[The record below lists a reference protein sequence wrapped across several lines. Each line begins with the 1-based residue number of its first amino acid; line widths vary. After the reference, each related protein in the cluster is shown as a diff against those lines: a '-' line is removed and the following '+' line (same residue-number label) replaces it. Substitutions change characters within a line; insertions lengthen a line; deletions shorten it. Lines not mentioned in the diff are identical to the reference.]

1 MASPSATARPKGGQ
15 YTIFEEIG
23 RGGMSTVHRATQASI
38 GREVAIKVLLGS
50 LIAQDPTFLDRFR
63 REVQVTAHL
72 QHPHILPVYD
82 FGETSGHP
90 YIVMSYV
97 KGGTLSDRIR
107 QGPMSLSEVL
117 PILSQIA
124 DALDFSH
131 SKGVIHRDFKPSNV
145 LLDEEGNAYLTD
157 FGLAKVS
164 DAALE
169 LTGSALVGTP
179 DYMAPDLASS
189 DGLSPSVDIYA
200 LGVTL
205 FQMLT
210 GHVPYKASTPMGIL
224 MAHLSQPVP
233 GVRVERPDL
242 PEAVQQ
248 IIATAM
254 AKRAEDRYATAGT
267 LAEALRAAAKEPQH
281 TPHALL
287 FTDIQ
292 GQVIFVNNVLLKLM
306 GRGEGEIRSVI
317 GRPVHDVLG
326 IRPEAARQ
334 LIQEVARIGRVYS
347 RAIDLRDRDEKIISV
362 LCTGEATYDEKGD
375 CIGADLSF
383 RSTSEAAQAAVRLTG
398 KAAGMDTADRTYLQL
413 YFTSQLD
420 ALRVLLLRVGGPR
433 LGQTMDRILNEAS
446 ARNSWPIRVTDGRV
460 DIDALGAETHAYH
473 ALLAKGISYA
483 RGVIGP
489 KIVER
494 QMRAVDEQMGERSR
508 DLANQLGLRE
518 LISTKP

>member
-1 MASPSATARPKGGQ
+1 MASPSPTARPHVGQ
-15 YTIFEEIG
+15 YSIFEEIG

-50 LIAQDPTFLDRFR
+50 LVTQDPTFLDRFH

-82 FGETSGHP
+82 FGETNGHP

-117 PILSQIA
+117 PILSQVA

-145 LLDEEGNAYLTD
+145 LLDEEGNVYLTD

-179 DYMAPDLASS
+179 DYMAPDLASA
-189 DGLSPSVDIYA
+189 DGLSPAVDIYA
-200 LGVTL
+200 VGVTL

-210 GHVPYKASTPMGIL
+210 GHVPFKASTPMGTL

-233 GVRVERPDL
+233 DLRVERPDL
-242 PEAVQQ
+242 PEVVQQ
-248 IIATAM
+248 IITTAM
-254 AKRAEDRYATAGT
+254 AKKAEDRYPTAGA

-287 FTDIQ
+287 FTNIQ
-292 GQVIFVNNVLLKLM
+292 GQVIFVNNFLLKLM
-306 GRGEGEIRSVI
+306 GRGESEIRSLI
-317 GRPVHDVLG
+317 GRPVHEVLG

-347 RAIDLRDRDEKIISV
+347 RAIDLRDRDGKLISV

-383 RSTSEAAQAAVRLTG
+383 RGTSEGVLAASS
-398 KAAGMDTADRTYLQL
+398 AAGTAASMDTADRTYLQL
-413 YFTSQLD
+413 YFTSQLE
-420 ALRVLLLRVGGPR
+420 ALRVLLMRVGGQR
-433 LGQTMDRILNEAS
+433 LGQTMDRILNEACT
-446 ARNSWPIRVTDGRV
+446 RNSWTIKVTDGRV
-460 DIDALGAETHAYH
+460 DIDPLGTETPVYH
-473 ALLAKGISYA
+473 ALLAKAVSYA
-483 RGVIGP
+483 QGVIGS

-494 QMRAVDEQMGERSR
+494 QMREVDEQMGERSR
-508 DLANQLGLRE
+508 DLASQLGLRE
-518 LISTKP
+518 LIGTKL

>member
-1 MASPSATARPKGGQ
+1 
-15 YTIFEEIG
+15 
-23 RGGMSTVHRATQASI
+23 MSTVHRATQASI
-38 GREVAIKVLLGS
+38 GREVAVKVLLGS
-50 LIAQDPTFLDRFR
+50 LITQDPTFLDRFR

-82 FGETSGHP
+82 FGETNGHP

-97 KGGTLSDRIR
+97 RGGTLVDRIR

-117 PILSQIA
+117 VILTQVA

-145 LLDEEGNAYLTD
+145 LLDEEGNVYLSD

-164 DAALE
+164 DAALQ

-189 DGLSPSVDIYA
+189 DSISPAVDIYA

-210 GHVPYKASTPMGIL
+210 GHVPFRASTPMGVL

-233 GVRVERPDL
+233 DVRAERPDL
-242 PEAVQQ
+242 SEAVQQ
-248 IIATAM
+248 VITTAM
-254 AKRAEDRYATAGT
+254 AKRAEERYATAGKMT
-267 LAEALRAAAKEPQH
+267 EALRAATKEPQH
-281 TPHALL
+281 TPHALV

-292 GQVIFVNNVLLKLM
+292 GQVIFVNNHLLKLV
-306 GRGEGEIRSVI
+306 GRREGDIRSVI
-317 GRPVHDVLG
+317 GRPVHEVLG
-326 IRPEAARQ
+326 LRPELARQ

-347 RAIDLRDRDEKIISV
+347 RAIELIDIEGKVIPV
-362 LCTGEATYDEKGD
+362 LCTGEATYDEKGA

-383 RSTSEAAQAAVRLTG
+383 RGQSEGYIVAPVAASS
-398 KAAGMDTADRTYLQL
+398 AGMDTSDRSYLQL

-420 ALRVLLLRVGGPR
+420 SLRVLLLRVGGPK
-433 LGQTMDRILNEAS
+433 LGATLDRILNEAS
-446 ARNSWPIRVTDGRV
+446 TRNGWPIQLTDGRV
-460 DIDALGAETHAYH
+460 EIDTLGAETHAYH
-473 ALLAKGISYA
+473 ALLAKAVNYA
-483 RGVIGP
+483 QGVIGP

-508 DLANQLGLRE
+508 DLASQLGLRE
-518 LISTKP
+518 LINAKP